1 MGVLF
6 SVVKLTA
13 NKKSME
19 LLVGGIPKSPEDL
32 KGWFK
37 FWDFVNEID
46 EDEEI
51 KVEAQGYIYGEEETF
66 DATPEEVAYIMQR
79 RKARADF
86 IERRCQKAEN
96 AEFTFT
102 KSEEQQFGLEMS

>member
-13 NKKSME
+13 NGKTGE
-19 LLVGGIPKSPEDL
+19 LLVGGIPKSPEGL

-46 EDEEI
+46 EDDVV
-51 KVEAQGYIYGEEETF
+51 KVKAEGYIYGGDETF
-66 DATPEEVAYIMQR
+66 DATLEEVAYFMQR
-79 RKARADF
+79 IKTNSN
-86 IERRCQKAEN
+86 EP
-96 AEFTFT
+96 
-102 KSEEQQFGLEMS
+102 

>member
-13 NKKSME
+13 NDKTGE
-19 LLVGGIPKSPEDL
+19 LLVGGIPKSPEEL

-46 EDEEI
+46 EDDVV
-51 KVEAQGYIYGEEETF
+51 KVRAEGYIYGGDETF
-66 DATPEEVAYIMQR
+66 DATTEEVAYFMQR
-79 RKARADF
+79 IKTNSNF
-86 IERRCQKAEN
+86 IESRCKKAAN
-96 AEFTFT
+96 AEFSFT
-102 KSEEQQFGLEMS
+102 KSEEQQFGMEMS